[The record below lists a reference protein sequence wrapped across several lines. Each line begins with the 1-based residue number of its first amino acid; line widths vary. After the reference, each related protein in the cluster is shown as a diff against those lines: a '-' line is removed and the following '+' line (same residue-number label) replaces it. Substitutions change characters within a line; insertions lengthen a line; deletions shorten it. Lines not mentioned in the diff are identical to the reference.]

1 MKKIYIVVGGE
12 YSDYH
17 IEAVFSTREKAEE
30 YIQQHGTYYRIEVL
44 GVDEVIVD
52 KKNKIWEVSMRF
64 DNFELDYCEP
74 FENEYYALY
83 KDTFRYDTLRHY
95 EKIKQYI
102 EADSME
108 RAVKVASERM
118 AQIKANKD
126 ILYSRAFILKRDTT
140 YYNHGTYPMVY
151 YKTGEIMK
159 KP

>member
-1 MKKIYIVVGGE
+1 MAKIYIVTSGE

-30 YIQQHGTYYRIEVL
+30 YIQQHGTQYRIEPH

-83 KDTFRYDTLRHY
+83 KDTFRYDTLWHY

-140 YYNHGTYPMVY
+140 YYNHGTYPTVY